1 MPGDQMAHD
10 GVVLVG
16 VDAQVGHAS
25 LTEVHTGGKQAVNRA
40 VAGHPVDGAVGCAG
54 APGPLDDAV
63 VGLIPQAEDKGPMD
77 DSVLVKDVQL
87 TPLQIRL
94 QILREGVTVAP
105 LGGVAVLGH
114 EAAGRAVDG
123 TQSGQIVGPRR
134 PDHGCRLCGPRA
146 RPIGTQEGFQM
157 DLLRPQTAGFVK
169 FYGGGIAAPYI
180 ERQIIAPAFPGEFR
194 RVGIEGPADVLPPK
208 RLVHT
213 QIINVKSFYIRQDVV
228 IDILLKLTEDV
239 AQHPLPVVHGHKNG
253 RIFIVYFL
261 TQLGIRVLSAPGPEE
276 IRSPGVMHLS
286 HLSQKFMDAG
296 DVSLLCSANKH
307 RYLLP
312 NRPRGAPAERG
323 PLSCVQEQ
331 IIPRSAPAD
340 KAGAPAGGPFPERT
354 GPGSQNFDCL

>member
-1 MPGDQMAHD
+1 
-10 GVVLVG
+10 
-16 VDAQVGHAS
+16 
-25 LTEVHTGGKQAVNRA
+25 
-40 VAGHPVDGAVGCAG
+40 
-54 APGPLDDAV
+54 
-63 VGLIPQAEDKGPMD
+63 
-77 DSVLVKDVQL
+77 
-87 TPLQIRL
+87 
-94 QILREGVTVAP
+94 
-105 LGGVAVLGH
+105 
-114 EAAGRAVDG
+114 
-123 TQSGQIVGPRR
+123 
-134 PDHGCRLCGPRA
+134 
-146 RPIGTQEGFQM
+146 M

-194 RVGIEGPADVLPPK
+194 RVGIEGPADVLCPK

-239 AQHPLPVVHGHKNG
+239 AQHPLPAVHGHKNG
-253 RIFIVYFL
+253 CIFIAYFL

-276 IRSPGVMHLS
+276 IRPPGVMHLS

-296 DVSLLCSANKH
+296 DVSLRCSANKH

-312 NRPRGAPAERG
+312 KRPRGAPAEQG